1 MQCLRAS
8 SPWLSTIVM
17 ISSTVTLPNPAAAVT
32 TAMRFRPAAAASGTQ
47 VSFIHSW
54 SSRTM
59 TLVLQVSVK

>member
-32 TAMRFRPAAAASGTQ
+32 TAMRFRPAAASGTQ